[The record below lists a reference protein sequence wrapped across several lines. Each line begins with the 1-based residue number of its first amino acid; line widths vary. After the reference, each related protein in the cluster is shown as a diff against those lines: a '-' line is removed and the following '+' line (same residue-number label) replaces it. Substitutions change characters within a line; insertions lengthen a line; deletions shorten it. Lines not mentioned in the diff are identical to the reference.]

1 MLYRKIQPYIE
12 NYLRSDANKVL
23 VIDGARQIGKTF
35 IIRHVGQQL
44 FENYIEINFV
54 EDLNGAKLFEQ
65 ARTVKDFYFQ
75 LSTIAGEKMGEKEKH
90 ADFSR

>member
-35 IIRHVGQQL
+35 IIRPPLWLTWWAKSAYWLIGLTL
-44 FENYIEINFV
+44 FVVLMSE
-54 EDLNGAKLFEQ
+54 
-65 ARTVKDFYFQ
+65 
-75 LSTIAGEKMGEKEKH
+75 
-90 ADFSR
+90 